1 MAIPAIAPYPMPAET
16 PANRV
21 AWEPDAGRAVLLI
34 HDMQNYFLRA
44 FTPGASP
51 LVELM
56 ANALALRELCGGLG
70 VPVVYSA
77 QPGGQSSEQR
87 GLLLDFWGDGI
98 GPDPEDAAIVAELA
112 PRPGDVLLTK
122 WRYSAYQRTGLA
134 ELMTELGRDQ
144 LIVCGVYAH
153 IGVLMTACEAFMRD
167 VRPFVVADAVADF
180 SPEHHEMALEY
191 AAQRCA
197 VTTTTARIS
206 RALAGAVAGV

>member
-56 ANALALRELCGGLG
+56 ANVLALRELCGGLG

-77 QPGGQSSEQR
+77 QPGGQSSEER

-98 GPDPEDAAIVAELA
+98 GPDPEEAAIVAELA

-180 SPEHHEMALEY
+180 SLEHHEMAIRY

-197 VTTTTARIS
+197 VTTTTARIG